1 MHDETACGEIGD
13 TSYWGTCIRGAM
25 VWKNPEFEFLE
36 MAGNPVGIVNV
47 RTSE

>member
-13 TSYWGTCIRGAM
+13 TSYWGACGRGAM
-25 VWKNPEFEFLE
+25 VRNPEFEFLE
-36 MAGNPVGIVNV
+36 MTGNPVGIVNV